1 MRHIKFKFE
10 YKTVLSIMQHT
21 NQIEGEEVIFSISF
35 YVSIKKYA
43 AFQQFTWK
51 QMKNNSR
58 LFRKL

>member
-43 AFQQFTWK
+43 AFQQFT
-51 QMKNNSR
+51 
-58 LFRKL
+58 